1 MAFAQMMNTNEESP
15 NAGLG
20 APGIAEEIENGVV
33 SKPAVTACALRWK
46 RGNLIGSGSYGNG
59 TLSQVASVTVLG

>member
-15 NAGLG
+15 SAGPG
-20 APGIAEEIENGVV
+20 ASDIAEAIENGIV